1 MRRSALPGGFSPIF
15 YLAFLASLFFFAS
28 MQLLIAPM
36 PLYVEKIGGGPVQVG
51 LAGGAFAV
59 SAIASRPFL
68 GRLTDRRGRK
78 INMIIGTLVFALA
91 PLWYVVSGSIPML
104 LVGRMFHGIGIA
116 AFTTAYFALLADIT
130 PPSRWGQVLG
140 LGGIA
145 APLATMVASPLGA
158 TMVGAVSYQTIFL
171 TSSASALAGL
181 AITLLM
187 REPRRQMESVVGAG
201 SAPNSFLQVAR
212 MRGVLAPSLV
222 SLTTGLSYGAMYLF
236 LPLFARDRGLGNVG
250 FFFTAW
256 SVVLVFSRSLS
267 GRLMDRVGRL
277 PVILALLG
285 ALAVGL
291 VGLNWTYSLPWLLA
305 MALPLGIG
313 FGGARV
319 GLDTTVVDSAPAS
332 LRGTAL
338 SLNYLCFDAG
348 TGLGGVLMGVLAGPG
363 GYGSVYA
370 LIGIVCLLTMVGFG
384 LVMRKPE
391 VGRSEPSE

>member
-1 MRRSALPGGFSPIF
+1 MRRFALPGGFSPIF
-15 YLAFLASLFFFAS
+15 YLAFLASMLFFAS
-28 MQLLIAPM
+28 SQLLIVPM
-36 PLYVEKIGGGPVQVG
+36 PLYIETIGGGPAQVG
-51 LAGGAFAV
+51 LAGIAYST
-59 SAIASRPFL
+59 SALASRPFL

-78 INMIIGTLVFALA
+78 INMVIGTLVFALA
-91 PLWYVVSGSIPML
+91 PLWYMMSTSVPML
-104 LVGRMFHGIGIA
+104 LAGRMLHGIGIA
-116 AFTTAYFALLADIT
+116 AFTTAYYALLADIT
-130 PPSRWGQVLG
+130 VPSHWGRVLG

-158 TMVGAVSYQTIFL
+158 AMVVAVSYQTIFL

-181 AITLLM
+181 SITLLM
-187 REPRRQMESVVGAG
+187 REPRRQKEAVVGPG
-201 SAPNSFLQVAR
+201 SAPNSFLQVIR
-212 MRGVLAPSLV
+212 LRGVLAPSLV
-222 SLTTGLSYGAMYLF
+222 SLTTGLSWGAMYLF

-256 SVVLVFSRSLS
+256 SVVLVFSRFLT
-267 GRLMDRVGRL
+267 GRLVDRVGRL
-277 PVILALLG
+277 PVILPLLG
-285 ALAVGL
+285 ALGVGL
-291 VGLNWTYSLPWLLA
+291 VGLNWTYSFVWLMA
-305 MALPLGIG
+305 MALLLGAG

-348 TGLGGVLMGVLAGPG
+348 VGLSGMLMGVLAGPA

-370 LIGIVCLLTMVGFG
+370 LIGVVCLLTMITYG

-391 VGRSEPSE
+391 EGGS